1 MGIEKGLFYFQ
12 SNPIDPL
19 SQDARGRRALERE
32 LGDPVPEQ
40 LLDARALA
48 LQRPLR
54 EGAAQLGY
62 YDWSYR
68 HKDGNALHLPLHVR
82 RHKPAFWGNL
92 VLRRWRRMRCR
103 GGYARIK
110 ASQAAVT
117 GTRETVKGMF
127 SLVCIRILD
136 CMLCERGA
144 RTFRLVA
151 GRGIGFEKLLQS

>member
-1 MGIEKGLFYFQ
+1 
-12 SNPIDPL
+12 
-19 SQDARGRRALERE
+19 
-32 LGDPVPEQ
+32 
-40 LLDARALA
+40 
-48 LQRPLR
+48 
-54 EGAAQLGY
+54 
-62 YDWSYR
+62 
-68 HKDGNALHLPLHVR
+68 
-82 RHKPAFWGNL
+82 
-92 VLRRWRRMRCR
+92 MRCR

-117 GTRETVKGMF
+117 GTRETAKGMF